1 MNDFYFNL
9 SHTSI
14 GQSILQTLNL
24 PQPPLLKRTPDE
36 SISMPSGS
44 YLVGASAGSF
54 ALSNILSALTTNNSS
69 IDFLDDNG
77 HSYQAL
83 PKKYSTEE
91 SVKKVKTLQ
100 EKQYDGLVFDATG
113 IDNFEALNSVYSFFH
128 QSVKKLSKNGRI
140 VIISNTSKQ
149 ANAPQT
155 ESIQL
160 SLHGFSKSLAKEL
173 GKKGTCSNI
182 IGLPKGSQKYIEST
196 LAFFLSSK
204 SAFVTG
210 QSITLRNQT
219 TKQITLSKDKP
230 LSGKKALVTG
240 AAQGIGRETAIR
252 LARDG
257 ATVICLD
264 IPQNIDDLEQLADTL
279 GGHALGI
286 NLLDENAIHDIVA
299 SLRTDTESNGID
311 IVVHNAGIT
320 RDKTLGKMPQH
331 LWDQVITLNF
341 ERVLR
346 LNQAFLEQNLF
357 NEHARILCI
366 SSISGIAGNFGQ
378 CNYACSKAGI
388 AAYVEA
394 FAESTAAKKCN
405 GLTINA
411 IAPGFIETQMTNSIP
426 ILTRE
431 AGRRMNAL
439 SQGGLPLDITEAVC
453 FFANPSAHS
462 LNGNVLRVCGLSLLG
477 K

>member
-1 MNDFYFNL
+1 MNDFYFKL
-9 SHTSI
+9 SHTSL
-14 GQSILQTLNL
+14 GQNIFNTLNL

-36 SISMPSGS
+36 SISMPSGA
-44 YLVGASAGSF
+44 YLVGASPGSF

-77 HSYQAL
+77 HSYQTL
-83 PKKYSTEE
+83 PKTYAAEE
-91 SVKKVKTLQ
+91 AINTVNALD
-100 EKQYDGLVFDATG
+100 EKQYDGLIFDATG
-113 IDNFEALNSVYSFFH
+113 IDNFESLNSVYSFFH
-128 QSVKKLSKNGRI
+128 QSVKRLNKNGRV
-140 VIISNTSKQ
+140 VIISKTAKQ
-149 ANAPQT
+149 VSNPQT
-155 ESIQL
+155 DSIQL

-173 GKKGTCSNI
+173 GKKGICTNI

-196 LAFFLSSK
+196 LAFFLSPK

-210 QSITLRNQT
+210 QSITLRNET
-219 TKQITLSKDKP
+219 TKQIALSKQKP
-230 LSGKKALVTG
+230 LRGKKALVTG
-240 AAQGIGRETAIR
+240 AAQGIGRETAIK

-264 IPQNIDDLEQLADTL
+264 IPQNIEELERLANEL

-286 NLLDENAIHDIVA
+286 NLLDDNAIQDVVTNLSDA
-299 SLRTDTESNGID
+299 SNGLD

-320 RDKTLGKMPQH
+320 RDKTLSKMPEH

-341 ERVLR
+341 ERVVK

-357 NEHARILCI
+357 NEHARIICI

-378 CNYACSKAGI
+378 SNYACSKAGI

-394 FAESTAAKKCN
+394 FSQSTSAKKCN

-426 ILTRE
+426 LLTRE

-439 SQGGLPLDITEAVC
+439 SQGGLPLDIAEAVC

-462 LNGNVLRVCGLSLLG
+462 LNGNVLRVCGLSFLG